1 MIVTK
6 TIPINAQDFIRRC
19 SHDCRL
25 GRYAKDG
32 NYLDFLIAETGK
44 SHPRLLEYLRVVDRS
59 VGQPRYHAQADHIV
73 PQAVWSILMPS
84 ELCGPD
90 RADGVFMHA
99 LANLF
104 WRGPVENQSLDQ
116 EAIRHIRSEA
126 SVTLRRPPAKRQEW
140 TAKWIEI
147 FLLTKRDEALVF
159 PGDCVDLSVLDKLPA
174 RGSGTNWM
182 GG

>member
-1 MIVTK
+1 MMIAK
-6 TIPINAQDFIRRC
+6 TIPINAQDFVRRC

-32 NYLDFLIAETGK
+32 NYLEFLIAETGK
-44 SHPRLLEYLRVVDRS
+44 SHPKLLEYLRVVDRR
-59 VGQPRYHAQADHIV
+59 VGQPRYYAQADHII

-84 ELCGPD
+84 ELRGPD
-90 RADGVFMHA
+90 RLDGVFMHA
-99 LANLF
+99 LSNLF
-104 WRGPVENQSLDQ
+104 WRGPIENQSLDQ
-116 EAIRHIRSEA
+116 EAIRHICSEA
-126 SVTLRRPPAKRQEW
+126 STAARKPPAKRQEW

-159 PGDCVDLSVLDKLPA
+159 PGDHVNLSVLENVPA